1 MGNDQSVEMDGG
13 LTLQSEGAEHL
24 WSLQLNRGK
33 AGEGE
38 GVGVFTRTRGGG
50 TQDDLCRAGLEVRRI
65 RSCTNTRQLMKYVKS
80 HVPRRVRYSSY
91 AAFGAYRSP
100 GHYMTFEC
108 SLERFWG
115 LVTGRAHHFVSL
127 V

>member
-1 MGNDQSVEMDGG
+1 MLVRATDNLMGNDQSVGMDGG

-50 TQDDLCRAGLEVRRI
+50 THDDLCRSGLEVRRI
-65 RSCTNTRQLMKYVKS
+65 RSYTNTHLYYNMSNHTY
-80 HVPRRVRYSSY
+80 P
-91 AAFGAYRSP
+91 
-100 GHYMTFEC
+100 E
-108 SLERFWG
+108 L
-115 LVTGRAHHFVSL
+115 TGC
-127 V
+127 

>member
-24 WSLQLNRGK
+24 WSLQLNHGK

-65 RSCTNTRQLMKYVKS
+65 RSCTNARQLIQYYVKS

-91 AAFGAYRSP
+91 AAFGAYRS
-100 GHYMTFEC
+100 
-108 SLERFWG
+108 
-115 LVTGRAHHFVSL
+115 
-127 V
+127 